1 MKNSKVFFVF
11 ILLASALGMTF
22 VVPHVEKQ
30 IASTQAFPPTVCPGF
45 SSDGN
50 TKALL
55 SGSGARVHLISPK
68 VLNFKSAGQRNF
80 SLTQDALLVGGN
92 PTTSVGITYSGGKW
106 LGSTLCNVGTGDQ
119 WFLGGSGAVTSK
131 GKLDLVNSGLSDAS
145 VELTVFTGHLPPTS
159 STVIVKANSDRIL
172 LLDALAPGESAVA
185 IHVLTR
191 SGRVT
196 SFMLDQQ
203 QKGLTSLGLDYVNS
217 YLQAET
223 KVVIPGMAYTAGKGN
238 SLSHFIRLLAPG
250 ALDATIKVT
259 IHSSEGDFTPIG
271 FDGRTLAHGKVYD
284 LPLTNISEAHP
295 FSIEV
300 SSDQPVLASA
310 QSSITV
316 SGKQEFAWAT
326 AATRLSQVT
335 LNLGGLS
342 PAFVFS
348 GDQIRVNIQWI
359 SDSGKKGSATISGDQ
374 VTYWKPAGNLIR
386 ATLTTTDVAT
396 YANLIFLT
404 VNSSQLG
411 FSYLPVMP
419 GARLETSTLPIM
431 DARVISR
438 E

>member
-1 MKNSKVFFVF
+1 MRNSKVFFVLV
-11 ILLASALGMTF
+11 LLASALGMTF
-22 VVPHVEKQ
+22 IAPHVEKH
-30 IASTQAFPPTVCPGF
+30 IATTQAFPATVCPGF

-55 SGSGARVHLISPK
+55 SGSGARIHQISPK
-68 VLNFKSAGQRNF
+68 SLTFKNAGVRNY
-80 SLTQDALLVGGN
+80 SLTQDALLVDGN

-106 LGSTLCNVGTGDQ
+106 LGSTLCNVGTGNQ

-145 VELTVFTGHLPPTS
+145 VELTVFSAHLAPIT

-172 LLDALAPGESAVA
+172 LLDALAPGEGSIAV
-185 IHVLTR
+185 HVLTR

-203 QKGLTSLGLDYVNS
+203 QKGLSSLGLDYVNS
-217 YLQAET
+217 YPEPST
-223 KVVIPGMAYTAGKGN
+223 SVVIPGVAYTAGKGN
-238 SLSHFIRLLAPG
+238 SLSHILRLLAPG

-259 IHSSEGDFTPIG
+259 IHSTEGDFTPIG

-310 QSSITV
+310 QSSISV
-316 SGKQEFAWAT
+316 LGKHEFAWAT
-326 AATRLSQVT
+326 AATKLRQVT

-348 GDQIRVNIQWI
+348 GDQIKVNIQWI
-359 SDSGKKGSATISGDQ
+359 SETGKRGSVSVTGDQ
-374 VTYWKPAGNLIR
+374 VTYWKPTQNLIR
-386 ATLTTTDVAT
+386 ATLTTSDAAT

-404 VNSSQLG
+404 ANSSQLG
-411 FSYLPVMP
+411 FSYLPIMP
-419 GARLETSTLPIM
+419 GASLETSTLPIM

>member
-1 MKNSKVFFVF
+1 MRSSKVFFVF
-11 ILLASALGMTF
+11 VLLASAVGMTF
-22 VVPHVEKQ
+22 VAPRVEKHV
-30 IASTQAFPPTVCPGF
+30 ATSQAFPATVCPGF

-55 SGSGARVHLISPK
+55 SGSGALVHLISPK
-68 VLNFKSAGQRNF
+68 SLTFKHAGQRNY
-80 SLTQDALLVGGN
+80 SLTQDALLIDGN
-92 PTTSVGITYSGGKW
+92 PTTSVGITYSSGKW

-119 WFLGGSGAVTSK
+119 WFVGGSGSVTSK

-145 VELTVFTGHLPPTS
+145 VELTVFTSHLAPIT

-172 LLDALAPGESAVA
+172 LLDALAPSEGTIA

-203 QKGLTSLGLDYVNS
+203 QKGLSSLGLDYVNS
-217 YLQAET
+217 YPDPAT
-223 KVVIPGMAYTAGKGN
+223 SVVIPGMAYTAGKGN
-238 SLSHFIRLLAPG
+238 SLSHILRLLAPG
-250 ALDATIKVT
+250 TLDATIKVT
-259 IHSSEGDFTPIG
+259 IHSTEGDFTPIG

-295 FSIEV
+295 FSIV
-300 SSDQPVLASA
+300 ISSDQPILAA
-310 QSSITV
+310 ARSSISV
-316 SGKQEFAWAT
+316 SGKAEFAWAT
-326 AATRLSQVT
+326 AATKLSSVT

-348 GDQIRVNIQWI
+348 GDQIKVNIQWI
-359 SDSGKKGSATISGDQ
+359 SDTGKRGSLTVRGDQ
-374 VTYWKPAGNLIR
+374 VTYWKPSTNLIR
-386 ATLTTTDVAT
+386 ATFTTSDTAT
-396 YANLIFLT
+396 FANLIFLT

-419 GARLETSTLPIM
+419 GANLETSTLPIM